1 MTCQYCDVGEIEYD
15 RDTKKAY
22 NLDGSDHIHPK
33 KEGKRNFTTKAAQP
47 IEGEL
52 ILLGK
57 ISTEQSRNDTQDEKI
72 AKLEDEVK
80 RQGEAIKALVRE
92 VSFKDGKGN
101 KV

>member
-1 MTCQYCDVGEIEYD
+1 MTCNYCDVGEIEYD

-33 KEGKRNFTTKAAQP
+33 KEGGTKKNFTKKEAQP

-57 ISTEQSRNDTQDEKI
+57 ISNVEASVGNLKETVSKLEESLKDAWEVI
-72 AKLEDEVK
+72 AKN
-80 RQGEAIKALVRE
+80 
-92 VSFKDGKGN
+92 SMKDGKGN